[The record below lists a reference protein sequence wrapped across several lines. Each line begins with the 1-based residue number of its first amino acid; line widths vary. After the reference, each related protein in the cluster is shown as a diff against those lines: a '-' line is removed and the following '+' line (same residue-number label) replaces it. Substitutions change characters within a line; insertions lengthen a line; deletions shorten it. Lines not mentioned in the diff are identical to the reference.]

1 MLAANVYEVVLEGS
15 EESIHRVT
23 MSPEFYKQ
31 ICGGTFTQEW
41 VLIQAFRI
49 AFVSGALKEF
59 FVGCS
64 IGCAFQF
71 SERDMVRGFGAHQI
85 RDTAEHFFAAQ
96 CKSPFE

>member
-41 VLIQAFRI
+41 VLIQAFRLMLEFGQRNEI
-49 AFVSGALKEF
+49 AKEF
-59 FVGCS
+59 DLSELTQRYEYFVIQMQDRLGKHW
-64 IGCAFQF
+64 A
-71 SERDMVRGFGAHQI
+71 
-85 RDTAEHFFAAQ
+85 
-96 CKSPFE
+96 SP

>member
-41 VLIQAFRI
+41 VLIQAFRLMLEFGQRNEI
-49 AFVSGALKEF
+49 AKEF
-59 FVGCS
+59 DLSELTQRYEYFVIQMQDRLGK
-64 IGCAFQF
+64 
-71 SERDMVRGFGAHQI
+71 H
-85 RDTAEHFFAAQ
+85 
-96 CKSPFE
+96 